1 MNKLTFL
8 VYNQL
13 YFSNKLN
20 FIDKIGTKS
29 AVTDFSILLGGWFSD
44 LHFTEKVIDLKVF
57 SLVESSILG
66 RMKKIRNE
74 VQNNRDDDLTIG
86 NFHGNIASS

>member
-1 MNKLTFL
+1 MYENSDIEVKFSTKHLPLDYKLL
-8 VYNQL
+8 EWRLILNREL
-13 YFSNKLN
+13 YEK
-20 FIDKIGTKS
+20 
-29 AVTDFSILLGGWFSD
+29 
-44 LHFTEKVIDLKVF
+44 KVIDLKVF

-86 NFHGNIASS
+86 NFRGNIASS

>member
-1 MNKLTFL
+1 MYENNDIEVKFSTKHLPLDYKLL
-8 VYNQL
+8 EWRLILNREL
-13 YFSNKLN
+13 YE
-20 FIDKIGTKS
+20 
-29 AVTDFSILLGGWFSD
+29 
-44 LHFTEKVIDLKVF
+44 EKVIDLKVF

>member
-1 MNKLTFL
+1 MYENSDIEVKFSTKHLPLDYKLL
-8 VYNQL
+8 EWRLILNREL
-13 YFSNKLN
+13 YE
-20 FIDKIGTKS
+20 
-29 AVTDFSILLGGWFSD
+29 
-44 LHFTEKVIDLKVF
+44 EKVIDLQVF

>member
-1 MNKLTFL
+1 MYENSDIEVKFSTKHLPLDYKLL
-8 VYNQL
+8 EWRLILNREL
-13 YFSNKLN
+13 YE
-20 FIDKIGTKS
+20 
-29 AVTDFSILLGGWFSD
+29 
-44 LHFTEKVIDLKVF
+44 EKVIDLKVF

>member
-1 MNKLTFL
+1 MYENNDIEVKFSTKHLPLDYKLL
-8 VYNQL
+8 EWRLILNREL
-13 YFSNKLN
+13 YE
-20 FIDKIGTKS
+20 
-29 AVTDFSILLGGWFSD
+29 
-44 LHFTEKVIDLKVF
+44 EKVIDLKVF

-74 VQNNRDDDLTIG
+74 VQNNKDDDLTIG

>member
-1 MNKLTFL
+1 MYENSDIEVKFSTKHLPLDYKLL
-8 VYNQL
+8 EWRLILNREL
-13 YFSNKLN
+13 YE
-20 FIDKIGTKS
+20 
-29 AVTDFSILLGGWFSD
+29 
-44 LHFTEKVIDLKVF
+44 EKAIDLKVF

-86 NFHGNIASS
+86 NFHNNITSS

>member
-1 MNKLTFL
+1 MYENSDVEVKFSTKHLPLDYKLL
-8 VYNQL
+8 EWRLILNREL
-13 YFSNKLN
+13 Y
-20 FIDKIGTKS
+20 
-29 AVTDFSILLGGWFSD
+29 
-44 LHFTEKVIDLKVF
+44 EEQVIDLKVF

>member
-1 MNKLTFL
+1 MYGNSDIEVKFSTKHLPLDYKLL
-8 VYNQL
+8 EWRLILNREL
-13 YFSNKLN
+13 YE
-20 FIDKIGTKS
+20 
-29 AVTDFSILLGGWFSD
+29 
-44 LHFTEKVIDLKVF
+44 EKVIDLKVF

-74 VQNNRDDDLTIG
+74 VQNNKDDDLTIG

>member
-1 MNKLTFL
+1 MYENSDVEVKFSTKHLPLDYKLL
-8 VYNQL
+8 EWRLILNREL
-13 YFSNKLN
+13 YE
-20 FIDKIGTKS
+20 
-29 AVTDFSILLGGWFSD
+29 
-44 LHFTEKVIDLKVF
+44 EKVIDLKVF

>member
-1 MNKLTFL
+1 MYENSDIEVKFSTKHLPLDYKLL
-8 VYNQL
+8 EWRLILNREL
-13 YFSNKLN
+13 YE
-20 FIDKIGTKS
+20 
-29 AVTDFSILLGGWFSD
+29 
-44 LHFTEKVIDLKVF
+44 EKVIDLKVF

-86 NFHGNIASS
+86 NFYGNIASS

>member
-1 MNKLTFL
+1 MYENSDIEVKFSTKHLPLDYKLL
-8 VYNQL
+8 EWRLILNREL
-13 YFSNKLN
+13 YE
-20 FIDKIGTKS
+20 
-29 AVTDFSILLGGWFSD
+29 
-44 LHFTEKVIDLKVF
+44 EKVIDLKVF

-86 NFHGNIASS
+86 NFRGNIASS

>member
-1 MNKLTFL
+1 MYDNNDIEVKFSTKHLPLDYKLL
-8 VYNQL
+8 EWRLILNREL
-13 YFSNKLN
+13 YE
-20 FIDKIGTKS
+20 
-29 AVTDFSILLGGWFSD
+29 
-44 LHFTEKVIDLKVF
+44 EKVIDLKVF

>member
-1 MNKLTFL
+1 MYENSDIEVKFSTKHLPLDYKLL
-8 VYNQL
+8 EWRLILNREL
-13 YFSNKLN
+13 YE
-20 FIDKIGTKS
+20 
-29 AVTDFSILLGGWFSD
+29 
-44 LHFTEKVIDLKVF
+44 EKVIDLKVF

-86 NFHGNIASS
+86 NFMVTSHHPSYLGF

>member
-1 MNKLTFL
+1 MYETNDIEVKLSTKYL
-8 VYNQL
+8 PIDYKLLEWRLILNREL
-13 YFSNKLN
+13 YE
-20 FIDKIGTKS
+20 
-29 AVTDFSILLGGWFSD
+29 
-44 LHFTEKVIDLKVF
+44 EKVIDLKVF

>member
-1 MNKLTFL
+1 MYENSDIEVKLSTKHL
-8 VYNQL
+8 PLDYKLLEWRLILNREL
-13 YFSNKLN
+13 YE
-20 FIDKIGTKS
+20 
-29 AVTDFSILLGGWFSD
+29 
-44 LHFTEKVIDLKVF
+44 EKVIDLKVF

-86 NFHGNIASS
+86 NFRGNIASS

>member
-1 MNKLTFL
+1 MYSNDDIEVKFSTKHLPLEYKLL
-8 VYNQL
+8 EWRLILNREL
-13 YFSNKLN
+13 YE
-20 FIDKIGTKS
+20 
-29 AVTDFSILLGGWFSD
+29 
-44 LHFTEKVIDLKVF
+44 EKVIDLKVF